1 MSKRNRRKEKKAQ
14 KTAAMKYQEIEE
26 REQKMEEER
35 RATTARLR
43 KETMERNGTNK
54 RPRPKP
60 ITPEIQWLTTK
71 ETEALAQIS
80 RTTMHNAR
88 KAGTFPE
95 PIKIGKKCL
104 WIESEIKEWM
114 NNKNNNEHEQNIN
127 MDYKN

>member
-35 RATTARLR
+35 RATTNRLR
-43 KETMERNGTNK
+43 QETMQRNGTNK

-71 ETEALAQIS
+71 EQILACV
-80 RTTMHNAR
+80 
-88 KAGTFPE
+88 E
-95 PIKIGKKCL
+95 KCGYYQVDG
-104 WIESEIKEWM
+104 ST
-114 NNKNNNEHEQNIN
+114 N
-127 MDYKN
+127 